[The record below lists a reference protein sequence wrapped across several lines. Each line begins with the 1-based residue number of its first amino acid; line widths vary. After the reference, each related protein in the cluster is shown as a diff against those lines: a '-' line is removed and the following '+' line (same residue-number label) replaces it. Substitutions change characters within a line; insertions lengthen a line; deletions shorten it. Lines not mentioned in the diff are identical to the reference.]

1 MLLSNRMSV
10 RVQMGRKGMLG
21 MGEALT
27 AARDLSLPLIAF
39 LGVLYEREVSRWPHP
54 TGGCAKIVNGGRLIQ
69 RRV

>member
-10 RVQMGRKGMLG
+10 RVQIGRKGTLG
-21 MGEALT
+21 MGEARMV
-27 AARDLSLPLIAF
+27 ARDLSLPLIVF

>member
-10 RVQMGRKGMLG
+10 RVRLGRKGMLG

-39 LGVLYEREVSRWPHP
+39 LGVLY
-54 TGGCAKIVNGGRLIQ
+54 
-69 RRV
+69 